1 MGPERGE
8 ALNRAAPPPL
18 TRPPA
23 DPWRRAVARIIDLA
37 IVATLLWTL
46 VLFQVFWFM
55 DRLSQRVDPEP
66 WGRWF
71 APTVAFVVIFAV
83 FEVLFLVRNRG
94 QTPGKD
100 VMKIRVVPRRAG
112 GKISVVRA
120 VRRWVLLG
128 VAALVHPIW
137 MAALVLGIVGLPA
150 AMTGRR
156 SMCDRLAGTVVVHY
170 DRDRED
176 PTARRPINRRE
187 RRERRRRE
195 REGEAPPV
203 DDKEKRP

>member
-1 MGPERGE
+1 M
-8 ALNRAAPPPL
+8 
-18 TRPPA
+18 
-23 DPWRRAVARIIDLA
+23 ARTIDLA

-46 VLFQVFWFM
+46 VLFQVLWFM
-55 DRLSQRVDPEP
+55 DRLSRHVDPDP

-71 APTVAFVVIFAV
+71 APTVAFCVIFAV

-100 VMKIRVVPRRAG
+100 LMKLRVVPCRG
-112 GKISVVRA
+112 GDKISVGRA

-128 VAALVHPIW
+128 IAALVHPIW
-137 MAALVLGIVGLPA
+137 MAAVVLGIVGLPA

-203 DDKEKRP
+203 DDKEIRP